1 MKIVIAG
8 AGEVGT
14 HLAKLLSRE
23 EQDITLLDRDRS
35 RLEALDA
42 RYNLLT
48 VVGSP
53 VSFSALRAARVEKA
67 ELFIAV
73 TPYETDNV
81 VACEIAKSFGAQ
93 KTVARIDNYEFMDPA
108 NSAFFTR
115 SGINHTIYPEYLAA
129 LEIRTALERNWV
141 RNWFELH
148 DGEIIVVG
156 IKLHDNARIA
166 GMQLKEFAATR
177 HNFHVSAIR
186 RKNETI
192 IPRGD
197 DRLMPND
204 ILYFTTTRDYVDELI
219 DLCGKTRRRIH
230 NIMIMGGSRIA
241 VRLVSLIG
249 SKNYDVKIL
258 ERDRDKCAYL
268 AERCPEAEIIH
279 GDGRDIEVL
288 RQEGV
293 EATDAFIALSDSS
306 ETNILACLSA
316 KEMGVKKTIAEVENI
331 QFISEAENLNIG
343 TIINKKLLASSRIF
357 QILLDSDTND
367 SRCLALADAEVSE
380 IEAKPRSKI
389 TRAPVRDLHLSRD
402 LTIAG
407 LVRNGRGMLVDGST
421 TICAGDRVVVFCL
434 DGSLHKVERLF
445 S

>member
-141 RNWFELH
+141 HNWFELH

-156 IKLHDNARIA
+156 IKLRDNARIA

-357 QILLDSDTND
+357 QILLDSDAND

>member
-23 EQDITLLDRDRS
+23 EQDITLLDHDRS

-156 IKLHDNARIA
+156 IKLRDNARIA

-219 DLCGKTRRRIH
+219 DLCGKTRRKIH

-357 QILLDSDTND
+357 QILLDSDAND

>member
-53 VSFSALRAARVEKA
+53 VSFSALRAAGVEKA

-108 NSAFFTR
+108 NNAFFTR

-156 IKLHDNARIA
+156 IKLRDNARIA

-219 DLCGKTRRRIH
+219 DLCGKTRRKIH

-357 QILLDSDTND
+357 QILLDSDAND

>member
-156 IKLHDNARIA
+156 IKLRDNARIA

-219 DLCGKTRRRIH
+219 DLCGKTRRKIH

-288 RQEGV
+288 RQEGF

-357 QILLDSDTND
+357 QILLDSDAND

>member
-115 SGINHTIYPEYLAA
+115 TGINHTIYPEYLAA
-129 LEIRTALERNWV
+129 LEIRTALVRNWV

-156 IKLHDNARIA
+156 IKLRDNARIA

-357 QILLDSDTND
+357 QILLDSDDND

>member
-8 AGEVGT
+8 ASEVGT

-53 VSFSALRAARVEKA
+53 VSFSALRAAGVEKA

-156 IKLHDNARIA
+156 IKLRDNARIA

-219 DLCGKTRRRIH
+219 DLCGKTRRKIH

-357 QILLDSDTND
+357 QILLDSDAND

>member
-53 VSFSALRAARVEKA
+53 VSFSALRSAGVEKA

-156 IKLHDNARIA
+156 IKLRDNARIA

-357 QILLDSDTND
+357 QILLDSDAND
-367 SRCLALADAEVSE
+367 SRCLALTDAEVSE

-402 LTIAG
+402 MTIAG
-407 LVRNGRGMLVDGST
+407 LVRDGRGMLVDGST

>member
-129 LEIRTALERNWV
+129 LEIRTALVRNWV

-156 IKLHDNARIA
+156 IKLRDNARIA

-192 IPRGD
+192 IPRGE
-197 DRLMPND
+197 DRLMPGD
-204 ILYFTTTRDYVDELI
+204 ILYFTTTREHVR
-219 DLCGKTRRRIH
+219 DLMDLTGQKERKIRRV
-230 NIMIMGGSRIA
+230 MIMGGGKLTM
-241 VRLVSLIG
+241 RLTNLAEG
-249 SKNYDVKIL
+249 KFKFKIL
-258 ERDRDKCAYL
+258 ESDLEECHRLSR
-268 AERCPEAEIIH
+268 RCPGVEIIN
-279 GDGRDIEVL
+279 GDARDTDTLIDS
-288 RQEGV
+288 GISDM
-293 EATDAFIALSDSS
+293 DAFITLTPSS
-306 ETNILACLSA
+306 ESNILTCLTA
-316 KEMGVKKTIAEVENI
+316 RELVDAKTIAEVENI
-331 QFISEAENLNIG
+331 QFIDQAEALDIG
-343 TIINKKLLASSRIF
+343 LVINKKLLASSAIF
-357 QILLDSDTND
+357 QLLLDAD
-367 SRCLALADAEVSE
+367 SSTSKCLALADAEVAE
-380 IEAKPRSKI
+380 LEVRPGSKI
-389 TRAPVRDLHLSRD
+389 THAPVKDLRLSRD
-402 LTIAG
+402 MTLAG
-407 LVRNGRGMLVDGST
+407 LIRDGRGMLITGNT
-421 TICAGDRVVVFCL
+421 HIQPGDLVLVF
-434 DGSLHKVERLF
+434 SLNGALRQVERLF
-445 S
+445 N

>member
-129 LEIRTALERNWV
+129 LEIRTALVRNWV

-156 IKLHDNARIA
+156 IKLRDNARIA

-357 QILLDSDTND
+357 QILLDCDAND

>member
-53 VSFSALRAARVEKA
+53 VSFSALRAAGVEKA

-156 IKLHDNARIA
+156 IKLRDNARIA

-197 DRLMPND
+197 DRLLPND

-357 QILLDSDTND
+357 QILLDSDAND
-367 SRCLALADAEVSE
+367 SRCLALTDAEVSE

-389 TRAPVRDLHLSRD
+389 TRVPVRDLHLSRD
-402 LTIAG
+402 MTIAG
-407 LVRNGRGMLVDGST
+407 LVRDGRGMLVDGST

>member
-48 VVGSP
+48 VVGPP
-53 VSFSALRAARVEKA
+53 VSFSALRAAGVEKA

-141 RNWFELH
+141 HNWFELH

-156 IKLHDNARIA
+156 IKLRDNARIA

-357 QILLDSDTND
+357 QILLDSDAND
-367 SRCLALADAEVSE
+367 SRCLALTDAEVSE

-402 LTIAG
+402 MTIAG
-407 LVRNGRGMLVDGST
+407 LVRDGRGMLVDGST